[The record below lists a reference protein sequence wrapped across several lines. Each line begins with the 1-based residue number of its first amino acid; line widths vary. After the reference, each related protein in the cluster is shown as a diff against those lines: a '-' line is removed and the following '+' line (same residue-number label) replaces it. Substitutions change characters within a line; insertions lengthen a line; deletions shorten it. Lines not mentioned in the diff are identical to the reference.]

1 MKIEI
6 DESTASALSM
16 MIWHMVGEANKA
28 LDLPQVRDKDKVIE
42 GIKALE
48 GLVHEIDI
56 QLSEDID
63 NERRC

>member
-6 DESTASALSM
+6 DESTAAALSM
-16 MIWHMVGEANKA
+16 MIWHMVSEAKKA

-56 QLSEDID
+56 QLSKEYG
-63 NERRC
+63 E

>member
-6 DESTASALSM
+6 DESAAAALSM
-16 MIWHMVGEANKA
+16 MIWHMVSEAKKA
-28 LDLPQVRDKDKVIE
+28 LDLPQVRDKDKVVE

-56 QLSEDID
+56 QLSKEYG
-63 NERRC
+63 E